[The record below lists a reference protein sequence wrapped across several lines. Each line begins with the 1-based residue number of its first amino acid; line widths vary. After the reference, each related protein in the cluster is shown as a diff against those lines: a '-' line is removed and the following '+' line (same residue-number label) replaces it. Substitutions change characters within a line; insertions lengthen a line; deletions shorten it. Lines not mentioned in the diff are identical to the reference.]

1 MTYWLDKI
9 LQREKKEREEPKTT
23 IWGIVEGPMMSRDI
37 PDCAFPPDYVM
48 MVFKVS
54 RGEEVFDAEFWFDC
68 FDDAYVFV
76 KHFEENFTPIILN
89 NKEMN
94 DVK

>member
-1 MTYWLDKI
+1 MIGWL
-9 LQREKKEREEPKTT
+9 KKKFRPPKESPQTT
-23 IWGIVEGPMMSRDI
+23 IWGIVEGPVSSRDI
-37 PDCAFPPDYVM
+37 PDCGFPPDYAM

-54 RGEEVFDAEFWFDC
+54 RGEEVFDAEFWFEN

-76 KHFEENFTPIILN
+76 KHFKENFTPITLN